1 MGQHNPVIA
10 MRRLRARRRFLFS
23 LRWCCLLLPFVLS
36 VPAVSADVTISIVCL
51 LSDPSAFPVAV
62 YDTFLQRM
70 SNSTFVS
77 PTVTRADSITGAEA
91 MQRYFAGT
99 NVPFRRF
106 ELIHVTRVRS
116 VAASGGNITAG
127 RLQLGLRALAAG
139 VGVCGVDD
147 VVDSSA
153 LLQPSSDQQWLTSMP
168 ALVAPIALAGWLV
181 TLLSCAVCWVC
192 VCCTADKRVETV
204 VQATVVG
211 GAEQSAGA
219 PTGVPVSVIPAS
231 TVKDAKAKAPRGVSS
246 RTGATAQMFPPL
258 TEVSRTAPPLP
269 LIPPLRPSTPT
280 MPLNAAVEFH
290 RHHNSPHLLQ
300 LRIPSFS
307 VPLGT
312 TT

>member
-1 MGQHNPVIA
+1 

-23 LRWCCLLLPFVLS
+23 LRWCCLLLPFVFS

-51 LSDPSAFPVAV
+51 LSDPSTFPVAV

-219 PTGVPVSVIPAS
+219 PTGVPVSVTQSAP
-231 TVKDAKAKAPRGVSS
+231 VKDVRPNATGKAAPPKKLGTSS
-246 RTGATAQMFPPL
+246 MFPSL
-258 TEVSRTAPPLP
+258 SDVSQTAPPLP

-280 MPLNAAVEFH
+280 MPLNTAVEFH

-307 VPLGT
+307 AALGT
-312 TT
+312 NTTT